1 LPSTC
6 PTIIHREVNSHSTF
20 FTKGNVKLGDCKYRI
35 LRNAVD
41 LAGTCI
47 GTPHYLTTE
56 INENKPFNDRSSIW
70 TLVGILY
77 EMAAVISIQQEI

>member
-6 PTIIHREVNSHSTF
+6 STIIQWEVRSQNTF
-20 FTKGNVKLGDCKYRI
+20 LTKGNVKLDDCKYRI

-41 LAGTCI
+41 LAETCN
-47 GTPHYLTTE
+47 GTPHYLTPE
-56 INENKPFNDRSSIW
+56 INENKLHNDRSSIW

-77 EMAAVISIQQEI
+77 EMAAMISIWQEI